1 MCASRLARIARIARV
16 SLAVVLALGL
26 WPGATTLAA
35 NRDAL
40 RTIVQAQCLPHWLQ
54 DHDPAPCRSV
64 ELPSRDDAGHGYALL
79 HDILGGAHYLLI
91 AAGDVSGVE
100 SPSLYQPGSPNFFA
114 AAWQAREALA
124 AELGRPVPDE
134 AVALAVNSQR
144 ARTQDRLH
152 VHISCQLPAVHDAL
166 ARLAGR
172 IGTDWTPVLLS
183 TGPYQALRVMGT
195 SLDGHD
201 PFALLARLPG
211 SEQDRGGHV
220 LLVAA
225 MRFDEGPGFI
235 VLTGVDVPGS
245 AMLLDDQCALAR

>member
-1 MCASRLARIARIARV
+1 MRVSRIAPTACAWLV
-16 SLAVVLALGL
+16 VVLALGP
-26 WPGATTLAA
+26 WPCATTLAA

-40 RTIVQAQCLPHWLQ
+40 RTIVQSQCLPHWLQ

-64 ELPSRDDAGHGYALL
+64 GLPSGDDAGHGYALL

-91 AAGDVSGVE
+91 ATGEISGIE
-100 SPSLYQPGSPNFFA
+100 SPALYGAGEPNYFE
-114 AAWQAREALA
+114 AAWQARESLA

-152 VHISCQLPAVHDAL
+152 VHISCQLPSVHAAL
-166 ARLAGR
+166 ARMAGQ
-172 IGTDWTPVLLS
+172 IGNVWTPIVLS

-195 SLDGHD
+195 NLVGND
-201 PFALLARLPG
+201 PFALLAQLPG
-211 SEQDRGGHV
+211 SERDRGGHV

-225 MRFDEGPGFI
+225 MHFSVGPGFI

-245 AMLLDDQCALAR
+245 AMLLDDQCALAH